1 MVEKIVK
8 MNKSVLMRVHP
19 ENDNWFGKKA
29 RQFLFSTGKSAHFA
43 SALFYMI
50 DVIRS
55 IFLYSW
61 RKYDFVIF
69 VRYLMGTAYLP
80 PPLHVVGY
88 NFFSAMVPKSKNMFF
103 LDVDP
108 RTAAARIRENRSD
121 IEMFENLS
129 DLEKIRGK
137 ALSLT
142 RFDSWIIIDSN
153 QPAEAIAVDLE
164 KRVF

>member
-1 MVEKIVK
+1 
-8 MNKSVLMRVHP
+8 MNKSVSMRVHP

-29 RQFLFSTGKSAHFA
+29 RQFLFSTGKSAHFT

-61 RKYDFVIF
+61 RKYDFIIF

-80 PPLHVVGY
+80 APFHVIGY
-88 NFFSAMVPKSKNMFF
+88 NFFSAVVPKSKNMFF

-121 IEMFENLS
+121 FEMFENLPS
-129 DLEKIRGK
+129 LEKIRGK

-142 RFDSWIIIDSN
+142 RFDNWKIIDSN
-153 QPAEAIAVDLE
+153 RWAEAVADDLE

>member
-1 MVEKIVK
+1 MVETIKK
-8 MNKSVLMRVHP
+8 MNKSVSMRVHP

-55 IFLYSW
+55 IVLYSW
-61 RKYDFVIF
+61 RKYDFIIF

-80 PPLHVVGY
+80 APLHVVGY
-88 NFFSAMVPKSKNMFF
+88 NFFSAIVPKSKNMFF

-108 RTAAARIRENRSD
+108 KTAAARIRENRSD

-129 DLEKIRGK
+129 SLEKIRGK

-142 RFDSWIIIDSN
+142 RFDNWIIIDSN
-153 QPAEAIAVDLE
+153 LPAEAIADDLE
-164 KRVF
+164 KIVF